1 MDITTQRT
9 GITLSGKSA
18 ALKWG
23 VLILA
28 SLIFILLL
36 ELIHLPAAILVG
48 AMAAAVL
55 TSANEGRVAVP
66 PWIFVFAQALIG
78 CLIARGIGPGI
89 LMTMLAQ
96 WPIFLIGVTSV
107 LIISTSIGG
116 LLARWK
122 VLPGTTAIWGSAP
135 GGATVMVLM
144 AEAFGGDVRLVAFM
158 QYLRVAIVALVASAV
173 SHLWM
178 TPGGTTPVRPEW
190 FPAIQPGPFAE
201 TMALAVI
208 GAVVGAKSKVPA
220 GGLLVPL
227 FAGIALSAGHIVT
240 IALPPWLMAGCYIV
254 VGWSIG
260 GRFTQGIVVYA
271 ARAFPRI
278 IASIALLIAS
288 CGMLAYAL
296 HSIMGID
303 PLTAYLATSPGGA
316 DSVAII
322 AASSKVD
329 VPFVM
334 AMQTA
339 RFMLVLLAGPRLA
352 RTAARWIERRSGS
365 SQSANA

>member
-1 MDITTQRT
+1 MDITTRQS
-9 GITLSGKSA
+9 GITLSGKPA

-28 SLIFILLL
+28 SLIFVLLL

-48 AMAAAVL
+48 ALAAAIL

-89 LMTMLAQ
+89 LTTMFDQ
-96 WPIFLIGVTSV
+96 WPIFLTGVTAV
-107 LIISTSIGG
+107 LIISTTIGG

-135 GGATVMVLM
+135 GAATVMVLM

-158 QYLRVAIVALVASAV
+158 QYLRVAVVALVASAV
-173 SHLWM
+173 SHFWM
-178 TPGGTTPVRPEW
+178 TPGGVAPVRPDW
-190 FPAIQPGPFAE
+190 FSAIQPGPFAE

-208 GAVVGAKSKVPA
+208 GAAIGVKSKIPA

-227 FAGIALSAGHIVT
+227 FAGIALSSGHIVT
-240 IALPPWLMAGCYIV
+240 ITLPPWLMAGCYIV

-260 GRFTQGIVVYA
+260 GRFTREIVLYA

-288 CGMLAYAL
+288 CGVLAYAL
-296 HSIMGID
+296 HSIAGID

-352 RTAARWIERRSGS
+352 RTAARWIERRHGS
-365 SQSANA
+365 SQSAKA

>member
-1 MDITTQRT
+1 MDIATQQT
-9 GITLSGKSA
+9 GFTLSGKPT

-23 VLILA
+23 VQVLS
-28 SLIFILLL
+28 SLIFVLLL

-48 AMAAAVL
+48 AMAGAVL
-55 TSANEGRVAVP
+55 TSASEGRVAVP
-66 PWIFVFAQALIG
+66 SWIFVFAQALIG

-89 LMTMLAQ
+89 LSTMLAQ
-96 WPIFLIGVTSV
+96 WPIFLIGVTAV

-116 LLARWK
+116 MLARWK
-122 VLPGTTAIWGSAP
+122 VLPGTTAIWGAAP
-135 GGATVMVLM
+135 GAATVMVLM

-158 QYLRVAIVALVASAV
+158 QYLRVAAVALVASAV
-173 SHLWM
+173 SQLWM
-178 TPGGTTPVRPEW
+178 TPGGAAPVRPEW
-190 FPAIQPGPFAE
+190 FPPLQPGPLAE
-201 TMALAVI
+201 TMALALI
-208 GAVVGAKSKVPA
+208 GAVAGVKSKIPA

-227 FAGIALSAGHIVT
+227 FAGIALSGAHIVT
-240 IALPPWLMAGCYIV
+240 ISLPPWLMVGCYAV

-260 GRFTQGIVVYA
+260 GRFTRDIVIHA
-271 ARAFPRI
+271 ARLFPRI

-288 CGMLAYAL
+288 CGVLAYAL
-296 HSIMGID
+296 HLIAGID

-339 RFMLVLLAGPRLA
+339 RFMLVLVVGPRLA
-352 RTAARWIERRSGS
+352 RMTARWIERRRE
-365 SQSANA
+365 Q